1 MNSMQTPVKIISHM
15 QKNLDKTHSEWYN
28 NAVYTGWEAPKK
40 GKIQMS
46 NKRYSNKGVNAAA
59 QAQAAAAA
67 EQEGK
72 RQSLIVCIVAAAVV
86 IVAVILAL
94 VLGGVDKGS
103 EGGGTTAATTTATT
117 TTTTTNN
124 EKANVDMAAVKA
136 EINSKEAADFVETTE
151 TTEYVKLTVKHYGD
165 VVIRLRSDVAPITV
179 ANFQKL
185 VGEKFYDGLTFH
197 RVMKGFMIQGG
208 DPKGDGTGG
217 SGTTIKG
224 EFKIN
229 GVQNDLS
236 HITGVI
242 SMARRS
248 SPYDSATSQFFIC
261 NDDSAARNLDGSYAA
276 FGYVVAGLD
285 VVLTV
290 SEVEVTAKV
299 PGGEQSLPVEPVYIE
314 KVCFVNPK

>member
-1 MNSMQTPVKIISHM
+1 
-15 QKNLDKTHSEWYN
+15 
-28 NAVYTGWEAPKK
+28 
-40 GKIQMS
+40 MS

-59 QAQAAAAA
+59 RAQANAAA
-67 EQEGK
+67 EQESK
-72 RQSLIVCIVAAAVV
+72 RQTLIVCAVAAAVV
-86 IVAVILAL
+86 LVAIVLAL
-94 VLGGVDKGS
+94 VLGGVDKNN
-103 EGGGTTAATTTATT
+103 ATDGTT
-117 TTTTTNN
+117 TTTTTTTTSSETTSSADKN
-124 EKANVDMAAVKA
+124 ADMAAIKA
-136 EINSKEAADFVETTE
+136 EIDSKAVADFVETTE

-165 VVIRLRSDVAPITV
+165 VIIRLRSDIAPITV

-185 VGEKFYDGLTFH
+185 VGDGFYNGLTFH
-197 RVMKGFMIQGG
+197 RIMKGFMIQGG

-248 SPYDSATSQFFIC
+248 LPYDSATSQFFIC
-261 NDDSAARNLDGSYAA
+261 NADASGRLDGSYAA

-285 VVLTV
+285 VILTV
-290 SEVEVTAKV
+290 SEVEVTANAS
-299 PGGEQSLPVEPVYIE
+299 GENSKPVETVTIE
-314 KVCFVNPK
+314 KICFVAPKQ